1 MAVMSGKNAI
11 SGSLVKCYVTIEG
24 NRYEML
30 QVLNVKAK
38 LEKTKKEVS
47 IMGKP
52 GKGNKSTG
60 WKGTGSAKFHYNSS
74 LFRELAER
82 YKDTGEDIYFDMQVE
97 NYDPTSKVEK
107 QVTILINC
115 NFNSMVLAN
124 IDAEADTL
132 DEEFDF
138 TFEDFKVPTKFSNLD
153 GMAQ

>member
-1 MAVMSGKNAI
+1 MAIMAGKNAV
-11 SGSLVKCYVTIEG
+11 SGSLGKCYVTIEG

-38 LEKTKKEVS
+38 LEKTKKEVA

-52 GKGNKSTG
+52 GKGNKATG
-60 WKGTGSAKFHYNSS
+60 WKGTGSAKFYYNTS

-82 YKDTGEDIYFDMQVE
+82 YKDTGEDIYFDMQIE
-97 NYDPTSKVEK
+97 NDDPTSQVGK
-107 QVTILINC
+107 QVTMLINC

-124 IDAEADTL
+124 IDAEADVL

-138 TFEDFKVPTKFSNLD
+138 TFEDFKVPKRFSNLE

>member
-1 MAVMSGKNAI
+1 
-11 SGSLVKCYVTIEG
+11 
-24 NRYEML
+24 
-30 QVLNVKAK
+30 
-38 LEKTKKEVS
+38 
-47 IMGKP
+47 MGKP